1 MLWLYMT
8 GCTVSDESTESN
20 YISTNV
26 IYFQYINRAETY
38 HKIMHLVII
47 FLFITVIDLKLAVV
61 NGHLQINVVLSNG
74 M

>member
-1 MLWLYMT
+1 MMNPQ
-8 GCTVSDESTESN
+8 SQ
-20 YISTNV
+20 ISTNV